1 MFSPAP
7 LFGAS
12 GRAARFVRPVRFAGV
27 EGSWHHSQHLSSR
40 IPRRSFTQL
49 PAHAIFSTVLPEW
62 RNWQTQQTQNLPG
75 ITPRVGSTPSS
86 GTILSSLPDKG
97 FHH

>member
-1 MFSPAP
+1 MI
-7 LFGAS
+7 
-12 GRAARFVRPVRFAGV
+12 
-27 EGSWHHSQHLSSR
+27 EGHKLSSPSLLDPFTLVLFHR
-40 IPRRSFTQL
+40 FRRLIVPPHSFTQH

-86 GTILSSLPDKG
+86 GTIRSLHILG
-97 FHH
+97 TFA